1 MRIERLV
8 FVRNFEVTRHVRRS
22 FRVSVWRRVRGRAPF
37 AVGEAPSGLWSAGER
52 AMFAAA
58 VGSAS

>member
-8 FVRNFEVTRHVRRS
+8 FVRDFEVTHPVRRS
-22 FRVSVWRRVRGRAPF
+22 FRVSVWRRVRGRAPTV
-37 AVGEAPSGLWSAGER
+37 AGGSPAGLWSAGER

-58 VGSAS
+58 GGAS

>member
-22 FRVSVWRRVRGRAPF
+22 FRVSVWRRVRGRAPL
-37 AVGEAPSGLWSAGER
+37 GGSEAGLWSPTER
-52 AMFAAA
+52 ALMAEAFEGMA
-58 VGSAS
+58 